1 MEIYDYEESLIAKTA
16 WYYYSENLT
25 QQNISEL
32 LGISRMRV
40 IKLLEKAK
48 STGII
53 QFRIRSN
60 VDKRMQLEQ
69 NLIRKFA
76 LKDCF
81 IVPSPTNSQ
90 DTNENVARAAAMYIS
105 NRINADCFINIGYGD
120 TTGRILNHLAIN
132 TEYTLSFVS
141 LTGGVSYYLP
151 NARSSTFNSKLYL
164 MPSPLI
170 ISTKEMANAI
180 KAEKSVKEV
189 EQLIPSSHLSVVGIG
204 AMDQRAT
211 ILQSGILSQN
221 EFLILENNGAV
232 GDLLSH
238 FIDQNGEIVNSSL
251 EERTVSTTLD
261 AIRKLENVIG
271 VAAGEKKVKAIR
283 SVLNGHFLDVFITDE
298 ETASYLVNEN
308 NEN

>member
-1 MEIYDYEESLIAKTA
+1 
-16 WYYYSENLT
+16 
-25 QQNISEL
+25 
-32 LGISRMRV
+32 
-40 IKLLEKAK
+40 
-48 STGII
+48 
-53 QFRIRSN
+53 
-60 VDKRMQLEQ
+60 
-69 NLIRKFA
+69 
-76 LKDCF
+76 
-81 IVPSPTNSQ
+81 
-90 DTNENVARAAAMYIS
+90 
-105 NRINADCFINIGYGD
+105 
-120 TTGRILNHLAIN
+120 
-132 TEYTLSFVS
+132 
-141 LTGGVSYYLP
+141 
-151 NARSSTFNSKLYL
+151 
-164 MPSPLI
+164 
-170 ISTKEMANAI
+170 MANAI